1 MSPMKILFRI
11 VLFLGCA
18 APLAAISDI
27 RQSHPLIHQAAFEFA
42 RQQTLNLPGK
52 VSIKIQDIDSR
63 VALDAC
69 EKLEAFLPNG
79 AQIPGKTSIGVRC
92 NEKPGWSIFVQ
103 ANISVS
109 VELLVSNKPLTQG
122 SVLGNDDYDLRRG
135 EMSQPGLLFDPA
147 QALGKVLKYSI
158 GAGQVL
164 RLDMLR
170 EPFVIHQGQTVKLHA
185 RGDGYLL
192 STEGLAMNDAA
203 AGQGIKIKVTSGQL
217 ISATAT
223 TDGNAEVKP

>member
-1 MSPMKILFRI
+1 MKILFRI

-18 APLAAISDI
+18 APLAAISDN
-27 RQSHPLIHQAAFEFA
+27 RQSHPSIQQVALEFA
-42 RQQTLNLPGK
+42 RQQMLNLPGK

-63 VALDAC
+63 VALNAC
-69 EKLEAFLPNG
+69 GKLEAFLPIG
-79 AQIPGKTSIGVRC
+79 AQLPGKTSIGVRC

-109 VELLVSNKPLTQG
+109 VDLLVSNKPLTQG
-122 SVLGNDDYDLRRG
+122 SVLSSDDYTLRKG

-147 QALGKVLKYSI
+147 QAIGKILKYSI

-164 RLDMLR
+164 RQDMLR

-185 RGDGYLL
+185 RGNGYLL
-192 STEGLAMNDAA
+192 STEGFAMNDAA
-203 AGQGIKIKVTSGQL
+203 AGQWIKIKVTSGQL
-217 ISATAT
+217 ISAIAT